1 MKKVLTLILAISLA
15 VTALA
20 ACGSQTIG
28 NSDGASTSQEQM
40 QEPELSD
47 IVQAVKDAY
56 GENYLPS
63 MEITEDMMSD
73 IYGVNMDNVDE
84 FIAEAPAISA
94 HVDTFIAVKA
104 KEGKG
109 EEVEKEL
116 QAYLDYVVDNSR
128 CV

>member
-63 MEITEDMMSD
+63 WRLPKI
-73 IYGVNMDNVDE
+73 
-84 FIAEAPAISA
+84 
-94 HVDTFIAVKA
+94 
-104 KEGKG
+104 
-109 EEVEKEL
+109 
-116 QAYLDYVVDNSR
+116 
-128 CV
+128 